1 MDLTHAF
8 IVCLIAIA
16 EQFYFVPLCL
26 FVLKDVPNGELF
38 ALIYHKQ
45 RNSQQKEERNVKK
58 EKENQYYAKYKPDQ
72 KA

>member
-16 EQFYFVPLCL
+16 EQLYFVPLCL

>member
-8 IVCLIAIA
+8 IICLIAIA
-16 EQFYFVPLCL
+16 EQFYFV
-26 FVLKDVPNGELF
+26 LKNVPNGELF